1 MYKLL
6 VWVIKYSVRFYCCC
20 IELFWFIVFSTS
32 FKNYTSILKVSINR
46 VDYDHNMG
54 LNNIN
59 LNERRKKA
67 REQLKGMPLSL
78 AHSVHPR
85 YSAKPLCLHIQWM
98 WVCVFNVHKLF
109 RLISTSFFELYDLN
123 RKHFVIMFRVPASSK
138 CEQDNEDV
146 YGTMWRCITIN
157 NNAKI

>member
-1 MYKLL
+1 MYKFL

-59 LNERRKKA
+59 LNERRKKP
-67 REQLKGMPLSL
+67 ENNWK
-78 AHSVHPR
+78 VC
-85 YSAKPLCLHIQWM
+85 LCHLHI
-98 WVCVFNVHKLF
+98 VSIRGIRLNHFACTYNGCECVHKLF

-138 CEQDNEDV
+138 CEQDNDDV